1 MDQVKKSFEINND
14 PDYSLLLEHF
24 QRAEFSACES
34 LLEKLER
41 KFPEH
46 PDLIQLKEEL
56 AVKLS
61 LENYASSI
69 RLQEVQRKKKV
80 ALNMSIFAVI
90 AMLIVVVVFVFSFI
104 LLDRNATA
112 KRLAENEATL
122 SSLQYQAE
130 QLLESGQPQQ
140 ASEIIEK
147 MKVINPEYIN
157 LSELISRSDNLSQLE
172 ARYRTAIELINKN
185 NIGEA
190 YIILKEI
197 EQEIPGLWDIKQQI
211 AKIETS
217 IKVAE
222 LIEEGDDAFQVKNW
236 NQVIDSYENALNLDP
251 TLNDP
256 KMKERLLQ
264 SYLNEIL
271 RMVEI
276 ENISGEDV
284 QKADEYYRKA
294 ISMAPQSQAFV
305 FEKENLQKARNN
317 LLVLKLSH
325 SARTKLEDKNQTLSS
340 ISEAVSHL
348 REAVNIRGESS
359 SLNDDLNL
367 AESYNLAFTSFIDSN
382 WEKAIFQLKYI
393 TNIDSNYANGNA
405 AVLLYESYFALG
417 KRYDSLGLYF
427 DALSVFQQAEI
438 IAWED
443 PDNLMK
449 LFQVQVMLGDLYGQV
464 KDFYNAISYYQ
475 YALNA
480 IQVNK
485 RITDLPSLAAKFTEA
500 NNLAALRK
508 YEESFVA
515 FQEALQEIDVVFSV
529 TEKDIGAGICLAF
542 FASENLSTIDAV
554 VEANN
559 LPATMVFTFR
569 QNLRV
574 PRIIK

>member
-417 KRYDSLGLYF
+417 KRFVRSLL
-427 DALSVFQQAEI
+427 
-438 IAWED
+438 
-443 PDNLMK
+443 
-449 LFQVQVMLGDLYGQV
+449 
-464 KDFYNAISYYQ
+464 
-475 YALNA
+475 
-480 IQVNK
+480 
-485 RITDLPSLAAKFTEA
+485 
-500 NNLAALRK
+500 
-508 YEESFVA
+508 
-515 FQEALQEIDVVFSV
+515 
-529 TEKDIGAGICLAF
+529 
-542 FASENLSTIDAV
+542 
-554 VEANN
+554 
-559 LPATMVFTFR
+559 
-569 QNLRV
+569 
-574 PRIIK
+574 

>member
-500 NNLAALRK
+500 NNLATLRK

>member
-1 MDQVKKSFEINND
+1 MDQIENSFEIKND
-14 PDYSLLLEHF
+14 PEYSLLLEHF
-24 QRAEFSACES
+24 QRAEFSACEN
-34 LLEKLER
+34 LLEKLEK
-41 KFPEH
+41 KFPGH
-46 PDLIQLKEEL
+46 PDLIQLKEDL

-61 LENYASSI
+61 LENYANSI
-69 RLQEVQRKKKV
+69 RAHETQRKKKV

-90 AMLIVVVVFVFSFI
+90 AFLIVVVVFVFSFF

-112 KRLAENEATL
+112 KRLAENEAML

-130 QLLESGQPQQ
+130 QLLNSGQPQQ
-140 ASEIIEK
+140 ATEIIEK
-147 MKVINPEYIN
+147 MKVINPDYEN
-157 LSELISRSDNLSQLE
+157 LSELISRTDNLTQLE
-172 ARYRTAIELINKN
+172 ARYRAAIKLINEN
-185 NIGEA
+185 SINEA
-190 YIILKEI
+190 YEILVEI
-197 EQEIPGLWDIKQQI
+197 EQEIPGLWDINQQI
-211 AKIETS
+211 TKIETS
-217 IKVAE
+217 FKVAE

-236 NQVIDSYENALNLDP
+236 NLVIDSYENALKLDP

-325 SARTKLEDKNQTLSS
+325 SARTKLEDKSQTLSS

-417 KRYDSLGLYF
+417 KRYVSLGLYF
-427 DALSVFQQAEI
+427 DAISVFQQAEI

-464 KDFYNAISYYQ
+464 RDFNNAISYYQ

-485 RITDLPSLAAKFTEA
+485 RITDFPSLAAKFTEA

-515 FQEALQEIDVVFSV
+515 FQDALQEIDVVFSL
-529 TEKDIGAGICLAF
+529 TEKDINAGICLAF

-554 VEANN
+554 VKANN

-569 QNLRV
+569 QNLLV